1 MTHSVYW
8 IRRSDH
14 TDLMTQGYIG
24 VSNCFDRRMQE
35 HCKFEGNRHLKFA
48 INKYGWDNL
57 EKIQLLISTEEYCLG
72 MEHKLRPNDGIGW
85 NITAGGG
92 KPPSS
97 LGRRYKRK
105 TPVWNIGI
113 GMRPESAEKLRQTV
127 KKLWEDPEYRRRT
140 LSAKRKNLGHRK
152 GKKHTAESIERMRLV
167 KIGKP
172 SKKKG
177 VPSNPES
184 VKKMIETIR
193 ANPWSCPHC
202 NKTGFNLGAGNR
214 WHFDNCK
221 EKLL

>member
-1 MTHSVYW
+1 
-8 IRRSDH
+8 
-14 TDLMTQGYIG
+14 
-24 VSNCFDRRMQE
+24 
-35 HCKFEGNRHLKFA
+35 
-48 INKYGWDNL
+48 
-57 EKIQLLISTEEYCLG
+57 
-72 MEHKLRPNDGIGW
+72 
-85 NITAGGG
+85 
-92 KPPSS
+92 
-97 LGRRYKRK
+97 
-105 TPVWNIGI
+105 
-113 GMRPESAEKLRQTV
+113 MRPESAEKLRQTV

-177 VPSNPES
+177 VPPNPES